1 MRWRKTA
8 ATSVRDELLLLLFVM
23 KITRPGGKVHGF
35 PPTSREQTTYKWLT
49 YRAHVL
55 CLSNI
60 YLYIH
65 VYTYHRFLRNFH
77 KSMNWIKTYSELSGF
92 LSVTLFSYPVG
103 SDNGEVEILTKSL
116 SCELSNISKSTSGD
130 EPFFEFQFVIIS
142 KHVFLHSFSVIT
154 EIPFIIWKYISS
166 VLILGW
172 IGIRK

>member
-8 ATSVRDELLLLLFVM
+8 ATSVHVRDELLLLLFVM
-23 KITRPGGKVHGF
+23 KITSPGGKVHGF

-92 LSVTLFSYPVG
+92 LSVTLLSYPVG

-116 SCELSNISKSTSGD
+116 SCDLSNIIKVHQGMSL
-130 EPFFEFQFVIIS
+130 
-142 KHVFLHSFSVIT
+142 FLNSN
-154 EIPFIIWKYISS
+154 
-166 VLILGW
+166 L
-172 IGIRK
+172 